1 MRTIG
6 CWSCDRR
13 QCRVGCLVNVTLR
26 VDTLIIQLGKDQ
38 YLECKAHIFTTSL
51 VEKERD
57 ATAGQCDLIPDVTEQ

>member
-1 MRTIG
+1 M
-6 CWSCDRR
+6 
-13 QCRVGCLVNVTLR
+13 NVTVR